1 MYTRSHTHTHT
12 HTHTHCV
19 WPTPHS
25 LLFAEYF
32 HIPHALGMGG
42 CLQAEVREDTSQKE
56 PEGPMPQLLARWTK
70 AVIFILQVRK
80 ERFGQP
86 SKPR

>member
-1 MYTRSHTHTHT
+1 M
-12 HTHTHCV
+12 
-19 WPTPHS
+19 
-25 LLFAEYF
+25 
-32 HIPHALGMGG
+32 
-42 CLQAEVREDTSQKE
+42 QAEVRKDSSQKE
-56 PEGPMPQLLARWTK
+56 SEGPMTQLLARWTK